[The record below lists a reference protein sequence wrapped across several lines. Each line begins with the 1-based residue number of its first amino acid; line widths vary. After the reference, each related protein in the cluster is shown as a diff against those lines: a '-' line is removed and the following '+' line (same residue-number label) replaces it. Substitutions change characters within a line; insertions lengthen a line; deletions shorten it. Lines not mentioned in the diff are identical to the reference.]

1 MKDKERIQAAERDI
15 AALLWLNG
23 NCEYC
28 TYGRRDEYSGAN
40 RWKCAR
46 PKGALD
52 CKPIWRYAREVEVSG
67 WHPCKGCEDFIEPN
81 GCKSNGG
88 CAEPPKEDET

>member
-1 MKDKERIQAAERDI
+1 MKDKERLQAAECDI

-28 TYGRRDEYSGAN
+28 AYGRRDEYSGAN
-40 RWKCAR
+40 RWRCSR
-46 PKGALD
+46 DKGAAD
-52 CKPIWRYAREVEVSG
+52 CKPIWRYAREAEVSG
-67 WHPCKGCEDFIEPN
+67 LNPCKGCEDFIEPN

-88 CAEPPKEDET
+88 CAEPPKEDKT